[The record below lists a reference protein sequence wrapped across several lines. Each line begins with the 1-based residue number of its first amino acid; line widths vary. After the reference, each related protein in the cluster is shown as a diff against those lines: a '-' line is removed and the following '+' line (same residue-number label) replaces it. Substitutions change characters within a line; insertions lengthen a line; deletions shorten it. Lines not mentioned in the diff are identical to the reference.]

1 MAFPQ
6 PSGPE
11 KSLVQH
17 GLVEK
22 KKEANFVDC
31 RKLLVRPYNFKETK
45 HDRFGKRPAA
55 TEAEEIDYRLTEAEV
70 NALGRSI
77 ELLVVFFFFLRSSNN
92 CRFAFLPLKVAYQAF
107 T

>member
-1 MAFPQ
+1 M
-6 PSGPE
+6 
-11 KSLVQH
+11 
-17 GLVEK
+17 
-22 KKEANFVDC
+22 DC

-55 TEAEEIDYRLTEAEV
+55 TEAAEIDYRSTEAEV

-77 ELLVVFFFFLRSSNN
+77 ELFFFFFLRSSNN
-92 CRFAFLPLKVAYQAF
+92 YRFAFLPLKVACQAF